1 MFELFNKSYS
11 YKDIITELNR
21 LGYKT
26 RNNSAFTAPVIRGI
40 LKDCRY
46 IGTYVWGATTRK
58 QRIRK
63 KQEESKII
71 RIEGAIESIVSKEEF
86 EKAQAKINSRKLGE
100 IPRRSTSS
108 LFSGL
113 VRCTCGCKAFINT
126 RKTKLADGT
135 IKYVRTYRCQN
146 KHNNCKTPEMRE
158 EYLRNYLIEDIFK
171 VLEDEIKTGNILKKL
186 NDKIQEASKD
196 ENTNINTL
204 KSRLASID
212 KEISG
217 LIKALAKGIA
227 EDEIVQEIQIRQ
239 AEKKEINQKLS
250 ELEKTKTIPNIDIDE
265 YKKFLIQT
273 KEFILKTNVDS
284 PELKEVMKKFVK
296 SITISKEEVVII
308 YNFFLFYI
316 LQDS

>member
-1 MFELFNKSYS
+1 MLHKEDK
-11 YKDIITELNR
+11 TEMKKKRALR
-21 LGYKT
+21 ILSLILLCALT
-26 RNNSAFTAPVIRGI
+26 FTA
-40 LKDCRY
+40 C
-46 IGTYVWGATTRK
+46 
-58 QRIRK
+58 K
-63 KQEESKII
+63 KNV
-71 RIEGAIESIVSKEEF
+71 G
-86 EKAQAKINSRKLGE
+86 
-100 IPRRSTSS
+100 
-108 LFSGL
+108 
-113 VRCTCGCKAFINT
+113 
-126 RKTKLADGT
+126 
-135 IKYVRTYRCQN
+135 
-146 KHNNCKTPEMRE
+146 TPED
-158 EYLRNYLIEDIFK
+158 NA
-171 VLEDEIKTGNILKKL
+171 
-186 NDKIQEASKD
+186 ASKD

-308 YNFFLFYI
+308 YNFLLFWRINIPNLYI
-316 LQDS
+316 IVTINRNIFYNRKRKKKKFT